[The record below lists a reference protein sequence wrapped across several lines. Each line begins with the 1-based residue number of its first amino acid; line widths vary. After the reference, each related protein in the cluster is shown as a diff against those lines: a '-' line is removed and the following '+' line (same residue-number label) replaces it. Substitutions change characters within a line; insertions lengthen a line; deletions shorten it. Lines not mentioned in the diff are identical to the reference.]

1 MDETLTFLARYAEE
15 LTYDQLSSGAVREVK
30 RRLIDSFGC
39 ALGAY
44 RFEPPTIARAHA
56 LEATA
61 TPGATVLGTTHRT
74 AAELAAFAN
83 GVMIRYLDFND
94 MSMAKHGGGHPSDM
108 IAGVLAAA
116 EYAEMDPREVITGIV
131 LSYELMDR
139 LADECD
145 ICIGRGWD
153 YPTWIAIGSAY
164 GASKA
169 LRLSGEQTANAVA
182 IAAVANVSLFQT
194 RRGALSMWKGSAGGN
209 GSRNGVFAALLAKR
223 GMTGPAEAFRGTSGF
238 FQQVAG
244 GPVALPPF
252 GGNGVPY
259 KIEDSKLKAFPADY
273 EAQTAVNPALQL
285 HEEIEGRVDD
295 IDTVDIL
302 TYGVAIRIAADT
314 PAKWAPTTRET
325 ADHSIPYLVAVALSR
340 GAVGVEDFSLE
351 RIGDPALHT
360 LMAKIRIRES
370 EEYTRAYP
378 ESTYFRL
385 ELTTRAGERH
395 VAQVRYPK
403 GHPKNAL
410 TDAEVEE
417 KFRRQA
423 SDLMPAEQ
431 MDAALAACWNLEEA
445 ASITE
450 LMALL
455 ELPRVT

>member
-1 MDETLTFLARYAEE
+1 MDETLTFLARYADE
-15 LTYDQLSSGAVREVK
+15 LSYDKLTASAVREVK

-61 TPGATVLGTTHRT
+61 TPGATVLGTAHRSP
-74 AAELAAFAN
+74 AELAAFAN

-94 MSMAKHGGGHPSDM
+94 MSMAKYGGGHPSDM
-108 IAGVLAAA
+108 IAAVVAAA
-116 EYAEMDPREVITGIV
+116 EYSNADPRDVVTGVV
-131 LSYELMDR
+131 LAYELMDR
-139 LADECD
+139 LADVCD
-145 ICIGRGWD
+145 ISIGRGWD
-153 YPTWIAIGSAY
+153 YPTWIAMGSAY

-169 LRLSGEQTANAVA
+169 LGLSGEQTAHAVA
-182 IAAVANVSLFQT
+182 IAAVANVTLFQT
-194 RRGALSMWKGSAGGN
+194 RRGTLSMWKGSAGGN
-209 GSRNGVFAALLAKR
+209 ASRNGLFAALLARR
-223 GMTGPAEAFRGTSGF
+223 GMTGPADAFGGESGF
-238 FQQVAG
+238 FGQVAG

-252 GGNGVPY
+252 GGNGRRY

-273 EAQTAVNPALQL
+273 EAQTSVHPALEL
-285 HEEIEGRVDD
+285 HETIGGRVEEIES
-295 IDTVDIL
+295 VDIL

-325 ADHSIPYLVAVALSR
+325 ADHSIPYLVAVALTR
-340 GAVGVEDFSLE
+340 GAVGIEDFASE
-351 RIGDPALHT
+351 RISDPELHA
-360 LMAKIRIRES
+360 LMAKIRIREN
-370 EEYTRAYP
+370 EEYTSAYP

-385 ELTTRAGERH
+385 ELTTRSGERH

-403 GHPKNAL
+403 GHPKNPM

-423 SDLMPAEQ
+423 SELMATEQ
-431 MDAALAACWNLEEA
+431 IDAVLERWWNLEEA
-445 ASITE
+445 VSVAG

-455 ELPRVT
+455 ELRPHR